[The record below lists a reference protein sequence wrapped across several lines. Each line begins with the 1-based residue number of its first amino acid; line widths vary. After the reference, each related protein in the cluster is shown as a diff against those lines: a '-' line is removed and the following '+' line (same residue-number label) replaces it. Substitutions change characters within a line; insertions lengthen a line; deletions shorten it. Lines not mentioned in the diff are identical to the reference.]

1 MQNLMFKKIVKINNF
16 FIFYFNKIN
25 EFIKIINH
33 KFKNISSFNRYLIFL
48 ITILFLYLFFLS
60 IPSLYEKGAIQA
72 KLNKKINEEY
82 KINISL
88 SSNLRYNI
96 LPKPHFLIENVKLYT
111 SSLDTP
117 KELAQIKKLKVYI
130 SQKYFLSKNKTE
142 ILSISINE
150 ANFKI
155 NQKDFKYLSDY
166 LEKKF
171 SKKKFSIKN
180 SKFFYLDNEE
190 DVISIFPVSKIL
202 MKYDESEGVNSLT
215 SDGELF
221 TIPYLLNWSKNFN
234 NKVNSTFLRLN
245 KLNLKMENLTDKKKT
260 NLSIKNSIF
269 FRSSELETNI
279 LTDKDTIKIKSNGS
293 SKLKNNKLTYEG
305 EIFKNPF
312 YLNANVEIEK
322 INFKKNIFDNNLLQ
336 TLFGLKHLYNQNL
349 SSDISIEIEK
359 LVKNKLFKSSKI
371 LINLS
376 NGTINFNNSIF
387 NGDLGNLKLINSNI
401 QNIKDDLIFSGNFTF
416 NVLSQKEFYRLF
428 QINKKNRKE
437 INNFYFD
444 IEYNLT
450 KNKLKISNLIFDP
463 GKVKLENE
471 LSDFLNT
478 NNDELKINNWIDFKI
493 FVKKIFVDYYEG

>member
-1 MQNLMFKKIVKINNF
+1 MFKKVVKINNF
-16 FIFYFNKIN
+16 FISYFNKIN
-25 EFIKIINH
+25 EFARIINH

-60 IPSLYEKGAIQA
+60 IPSLYEKGSIQA

-88 SSNLRYNI
+88 SSKIHYNI
-96 LPKPHFLIENVKLYT
+96 LPKPHFLIENVKLY
-111 SSLDTP
+111 SGDLDTP
-117 KELAQIKKLKVYI
+117 KELGQIKKLKVYI
-130 SQKYFLSKNKTE
+130 SQKYFLSKNKIE
-142 ILSISINE
+142 ITSISINQ

-155 NQKDFKYLSDY
+155 SQKNFKYLSQY
-166 LEKKF
+166 LETKF
-171 SKKKFSIKN
+171 SKKKFSINN

-190 DVISIFPVSKIL
+190 DVISIFPVSKIS
-202 MKYDESEGVNSLT
+202 MEYDESEGINSLT
-215 SDGELF
+215 SNGELF
-221 TIPYLLNWSKNFN
+221 KIPYLLDWSKNFN

-245 KLNLKMENLTDKKKT
+245 KLNLKMENLTDKTKP

-279 LTDKDTIKIKSNGS
+279 LSDNNTIKIKSNAS

-322 INFKKNIFDNNLLQ
+322 LNFKKNIFDNNLLRS
-336 TLFGLKHLYNQNL
+336 LFGLKHLYNQNL
-349 SSDISIEIEK
+349 SSDISLKIEK
-359 LVKNKLFKSSKI
+359 LVKNKLFQSSKI
-371 LINLS
+371 LINFS
-376 NGTINFNNSIF
+376 NGDINFNNSTF
-387 NGDLGNLKLINSNI
+387 TGNLGNLKLINSNI
-401 QNIKDDLIFSGNFTF
+401 KNIKDDLIFDGNFTF
-416 NVLSQKEFYRLF
+416 NILSQKEFYRLF

-444 IEYNLT
+444 LQYNLT

-463 GKVKLENE
+463 GKVKLEHE
-471 LSDFLNT
+471 LSDFLNE
-478 NNDELKINNWIDFKI
+478 NDNELKINNWIDFKI
-493 FVKKIFVDYYEG
+493 FVQKIFVDHYEG

>member
-1 MQNLMFKKIVKINNF
+1 MQNLMLKKIVKINNF

-60 IPSLYEKGAIQA
+60 IPSLYEKGLIQA

-88 SSNLRYNI
+88 SSNLHYNI
-96 LPKPHFLIENVKLYT
+96 LPKPHFVIENVKLY
-111 SSLDTP
+111 SSDLDAP

-142 ILSISINE
+142 ITSISINQ

-166 LEKKF
+166 LETKF
-171 SKKKFSIKN
+171 SKKNFSINN

-202 MKYDESEGVNSLT
+202 MKYDESQGVNFLT
-215 SDGELF
+215 SKGKLF
-221 TIPYLLNWSKNFN
+221 TIPYLLDWSKNFN

-245 KLNLKMENLTDKKKT
+245 KLNLKIKNLTDKTKP

-279 LTDKDTIKIKSNGS
+279 LSDNDTVKIKSNGN

-305 EIFKNPF
+305 EILKNPF
-312 YLNANVEIEK
+312 YLNANIQIEK
-322 INFKKNIFDNNLLQ
+322 LNFKKNIFDNNLLQ
-336 TLFGLKHLYNQNL
+336 SLFGLKHLYNQNL
-349 SSDISIEIEK
+349 SSDITLEIEK
-359 LVKNKLFKSSKI
+359 LVKNKLFQSSKI
-371 LINLS
+371 LINFS
-376 NGTINFNNSIF
+376 NGAINFNNSTF
-387 NGDLGNLKLINSNI
+387 TGDLGNLKLINSNI
-401 QNIKDDLIFSGNFTF
+401 KNIKDDLIFDGNFTF
-416 NVLSQKEFYRLF
+416 NILSQKEFYRFF

-444 IEYNLT
+444 MQYNLT
-450 KNKLKISNLIFDP
+450 KNKIKISNLIFDP
-463 GKVKLENE
+463 GKVKLEDE
-471 LSDFLNT
+471 LSDFLNE
-478 NNDELKINNWIDFKI
+478 NDDELKINNWIDFKI